1 MYILLILIILVFI
14 IVFCYQLYK
23 SYAEEKAITELLI
36 QKYVS
41 YVRRFTTIYEEILH
55 GKNNQAE
62 QNLLTKTQDTND
74 TFVLEGKK
82 TLIRVIRDKSI
93 YRRIIKLNGY
103 FSRIKDWERTISAS
117 DFQASKSVMDSSSI
131 SRMLQAFLGDLRQ
144 EDGYF
149 YRYDFKE
156 YIEDIVAILDYLNR
170 INKNFLFR
178 LLALLSSKFKEQIA
192 IAGSFIASKESE
204 LDSLRWRLEKL
215 RLMEEK
221 YVLEQRKYLAAADKP
236 LQPLN

>member
-1 MYILLILIILVFI
+1 M
-14 IVFCYQLYK
+14 FCYQLYK
-23 SYAEEKAITELLI
+23 SYAEEKAITELLV

-41 YVRRFTTIYEEILH
+41 SVRRFTIIYEEILH
-55 GKNNQAE
+55 GKNYQAE

-74 TFVLEGKK
+74 TFILGGKK
-82 TLIRVIRDKSI
+82 TLIRVIRDESI
-93 YRRIIKLNGY
+93 YRRIVKLNGY

-117 DFQASKSVMDSSSI
+117 DFQASKSVIDSSSI
-131 SRMLQAFLGDLRQ
+131 SRLLQAFLGDVRQ

-156 YIEDIVAILDYLNR
+156 HIEDIVAILEYLNR

-178 LLALLSSKFKEQIA
+178 LLALLSSKFKEKIA
-192 IAGSFIASKESE
+192 VAGSFIASKESE

-221 YVLEQRKYLAAADKP
+221 YLLEQRKYPAAADKP
-236 LQPLN
+236 LQPVN